1 MFSILI
7 ANYNN
12 GILFKDCWESII
24 KQTVQDFEVVI
35 VDDASSD
42 NSLQIIK
49 EIVQN
54 DPRVLIS
61 INDKNYGCG
70 YTKRRCAELAQ
81 GTICAFLDPDDA
93 IVENALEVMVE
104 AHKNNPEASVVSSKY
119 YFVDMQMH
127 IKSEGLNG
135 QLIPEGNSYLTFG
148 KGAITHFA
156 SFKTHFYN
164 KTDGINPNLRRAV
177 DQDLYYKLEETGP
190 PIFIDK
196 ILYYY
201 RVQER
206 SISMNNNAFKAEYW
220 HYFLKKET
228 YFRRKKNPTQAIN
241 FTEKEFVI
249 EEQNYFINRIKY
261 EASQK
266 NWFKK
271 YYFVLLAFSKGFTP
285 HFKHK
290 VKCLLMFKYS

>member
-12 GILFKDCWESII
+12 GDLFKDCWRSII
-24 KQTVQDFEVVI
+24 NQTVQDFEVII
-35 VDDASSD
+35 VDDASTN
-42 NSLQIIK
+42 NSVALIK
-49 EIVQN
+49 EIVN
-54 DPRVLIS
+54 GDARVNIFE
-61 INDKNYGCG
+61 NDKNYGCG

-81 GTICAFLDPDDA
+81 GKICAFLDPDDA
-93 IVENALEVMVE
+93 IVENALEVMLE

-119 YFVDMQMH
+119 YFVDMQMN
-127 IKSEGLNG
+127 ILSEGLNG
-135 QLIPEGNSYLTFG
+135 ETMPNCYSYLTYG
-148 KGAITHFA
+148 KGAMTAFA
-156 SFKTHFYN
+156 SFKKSNYN
-164 KTDGINPNLRRAV
+164 KTTGLKADLKRAV
-177 DQDLYYKLEETGP
+177 DQDLYYKLEETGRP
-190 PIFIDK
+190 VFINK
-196 ILYYY
+196 VLYYY

-206 SISMNNNAFKAEYW
+206 SISMSSNAFKAEYW

-241 FTEKEFVI
+241 FTEKEFAI

-266 NWFKK
+266 NWCKK